1 MAIPLY
7 HPIADDFITTRRR
20 CNLDAFLFVAGPT
33 SVDVASIPKESTVIR
48 VATR

>member
-7 HPIADDFITTRRR
+7 HPIADDFITTR
-20 CNLDAFLFVAGPT
+20 FLFVAGPT